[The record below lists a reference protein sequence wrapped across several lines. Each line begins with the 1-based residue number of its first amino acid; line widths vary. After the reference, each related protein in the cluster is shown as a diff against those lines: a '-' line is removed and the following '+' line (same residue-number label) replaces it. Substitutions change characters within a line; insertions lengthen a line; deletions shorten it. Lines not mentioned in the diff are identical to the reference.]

1 MINSS
6 RDVDAYLLGNV
17 SKGILP
23 LSFTADILASYG
35 PAEAVQKFVVR
46 LFTRKGS
53 ISTDTEKGTTLLQ
66 MLKSGRVRTEAD
78 AVMIFNSAAHDAIL
92 SLSAGLDG
100 TEPSDEIPVDVKA
113 TSVSLM
119 PDAVVISASM
129 RVSSGAL
136 LSFSLPIGK

>member
-6 RDVDAYLLGNV
+6 RDVDAYLFGNV

-78 AVMIFNSAAHDAIL
+78 AVMIFNSAAHDVIL